1 MDRVQSHI
9 AHFESHA
16 PGGGLRVNAQQRFL
30 IDEPPRTAARRA
42 PPLVLSSSPAP
53 CLPPAG
59 SAPGHSHRVC
69 CLFSV
74 MLRRAGVAGVRAV
87 STLLRVAPPSW
98 SGARSATAGLAAKAC
113 TSSALAS
120 VGARGFASSV
130 VYPPACAT
138 IGQLAPSFSSDAVL
152 PTGEISKLSLSDLKG
167 QWVVLLF
174 CASL

>member
-1 MDRVQSHI
+1 MRW
-9 AHFESHA
+9 
-16 PGGGLRVNAQQRFL
+16 R
-30 IDEPPRTAARRA
+30 
-42 PPLVLSSSPAP
+42 SSSALLP
-53 CLPPAG
+53 CLPRASSS

-113 TSSALAS
+113 TSSALVS
-120 VGARGFASSV
+120 ARGFASSV

-152 PTGEISKLSLSDLKG
+152 PSGEISKLSLSDLKG